1 VSSTA
6 VATAGDPRP
15 GRGWRS
21 RALTGLA
28 LAGAV
33 AILVAVFIATGSS
46 STHPAGPPGG
56 PTHKAASVSSAAT
69 SIAPTTAPTPT
80 TTTAPVL
87 AAAITAENRRPGTP
101 GWTVQHPSVNG
112 QIEGYASTVSAQQGD
127 TVTLYVTSTAATW
140 TATAFRMGWYG
151 GILARQVW
159 QSTPQPG
166 VRQSPATRDP
176 VTSMVSAP
184 WAPSLRVPITAA
196 WPPGDYLFKLVSSDG
211 WDSYI
216 PLTVRNDASHAPILI
231 INSVTTWQ
239 AYNLWGGYD
248 LYSGRPPVARAT
260 VVTFDRPYELGNG
273 SGDFLGNEERLV
285 KLVEKEGLDVTY
297 TTDVDIDEH
306 PSLLLNHRVVV
317 SLGHDEYYSLVMRDA
332 MAAARDHGVNL
343 VFLGAN
349 AVYRHIRL
357 QPSSLG
363 PDRVEVNYRVASLDP
378 EDGRDDADVTV
389 QWRNPPNNRPESS
402 LLGEMYEC
410 NPVLDDLVVTDPT
423 AWIYAGTG
431 LTPGAHLPDLV
442 GSEYDHYSTSNP
454 QPPGN
459 GVQIMAASPVVC
471 RGVPSTSDLTYYVA
485 PSGAGVI
492 DSGTNLWVPS
502 ILSDRNVS
510 LGAYV
515 AQITLTMLRQAAMG
529 PLGLTHPA
537 VPTGLTAT
545 ATAPPPL
552 GE

>member
-1 VSSTA
+1 VSAS
-6 VATAGDPRP
+6 VADGGDASE
-15 GRGWRS
+15 GHTWRR
-21 RALTGLA
+21 RALPGLGLA
-28 LAGAV
+28 AAV
-33 AILVAVFIATGSS
+33 AILVALFVATGSTTS
-46 STHPAGPPGG
+46 THRAGGAPTHPAPSPV
-56 PTHKAASVSSAAT
+56 PSVA
-69 SIAPTTAPTPT
+69 PT
-80 TTTAPVL
+80 TTTTTTPPIP
-87 AAAITAENRRPGTP
+87 AIAIENRRPGTP
-101 GWTVQHPSVNG
+101 GWTVQHPSVSG
-112 QIEGYASTVSAQQGD
+112 QIEGYASAVSAQQGD
-127 TVTLYVTSTAATW
+127 TVTLYVTSTAASW

-159 QSTPQPG
+159 QSAPQPG
-166 VRQSPATRDP
+166 VHQPAATRDP
-176 VTSMVSAP
+176 ATSMISAP
-184 WAPSLRVPITAA
+184 WAPSLRVPITAD

-216 PLTVRNDASHAPILI
+216 PLTVRDDASHAPILI

-260 VVTFDRPYELGNG
+260 VVSFDRPYELGNG

-285 KLVEKEGLDVTY
+285 KLVEKEGLDVSY

-332 MAAARDHGVNL
+332 LAAARDHGVNL

-349 AVYRHIRL
+349 AIYRHIRL
-357 QPSSLG
+357 QPSALG
-363 PDRVEVNYRVASLDP
+363 PDRIEVNYRVASLDP
-378 EDGRDDADVTV
+378 EDGVDDADVTV

-402 LLGEMYEC
+402 LLGEMYQC
-410 NPVLDDLVVTDPT
+410 NPILDDLVVTDPS

-431 LTPGAHLPDLV
+431 LTAGARLPGLV
-442 GSEYDHYSTSNP
+442 GSEYDHYSPEDP
-454 QPPGN
+454 QPPGD

-502 ILSDRNVS
+502 ILSDRDPT

-515 AQITLTMLRQAAMG
+515 AQITLTILQQGAAG
-529 PLGLTHPA
+529 PLGRTHPA
-537 VPTGLTAT
+537 IPTGVAASST
-545 ATAPPPL
+545 PPPPS